1 MRRHLAPLR
10 AASVLLVVATSLAMT
25 SPAQGQTVYVAF
37 GDSITAGVGDDPD
50 LPPREI
56 GYPPRLEALLQSNGL
71 NASVINEGAPG
82 EDTAEGLTRINGV
95 LRRGGNVLLLMEGTN
110 DIGPGI
116 SAETTRF
123 NLEEMARRAEARSF
137 SVIHAT
143 VIPRIPNA
151 NRDPDNFATQVVNEL
166 VRDLTGSEDRDL
178 ADPFEV
184 FGSTDDVFGNYYDD
198 DPADRVGHP
207 NERGYDLLA
216 ELFANIVLGEDV
228 VPPVTGLITPHNGET
243 GVARNTTIEVD
254 LWDLGSGIDQSNT
267 ELLINGSAVQASS
280 DPGASGKK
288 LTLTYSPSAA
298 FTGRV
303 NVGLRS
309 QDNAI
314 PPNSVDRTIS
324 SFTVSGSLF
333 LEGDLD
339 QDGRVDGVD
348 LISFARAF
356 GSRRGQ
362 TRYVRDAD
370 FNDDRIIDG
379 EDLAVLAANFG
390 DSTF

>member
-1 MRRHLAPLR
+1 MRQQRVPLR
-10 AASVLLVVATSLAMT
+10 AAVVFVLLISPLAMR
-25 SPAQGQTVYVAF
+25 SPIEAQTVYVAF
-37 GDSITAGVGDDPD
+37 GDSITAGIGDDPNR
-50 LPPREI
+50 PPRDT

-71 NASVINEGAPG
+71 NASVINEGAPS

-110 DIGPGI
+110 DLGPGI

-137 SVIHAT
+137 SVIHTT
-143 VIPRIPNA
+143 VIPRLPNA
-151 NRDPDNFATQVVNEL
+151 NRDPENLDTQVINEL
-166 VRDLTGSEDRDL
+166 IRDLAGVEDRDL
-178 ADPFEV
+178 ADPFEI
-184 FGSTDDVFGNYYDD
+184 FGSTDDLYDDYYDD
-198 DPADRVGHP
+198 DPNDRVGHP
-207 NERGYDLLA
+207 NARGYDLMA
-216 ELFANIVLGEDV
+216 ELFADVILGEDN
-228 VPPVTGLITPHNGET
+228 VPPVTGLLTPLNGQT
-243 GVARNTTIEVD
+243 GVARNVTVEVD
-254 LWDLGSGIDQSNT
+254 IWDLGSGIDQSNT
-267 ELLINGSAVQASS
+267 ELLIDGSVVEAST

-288 LTLTYSPSAA
+288 LTFTYSPSTA

-303 NVGLRS
+303 DVGLRS

-324 SFTVSGSLF
+324 SFTVSGALF

-339 QDGRVDGVD
+339 RDGRVDGVD

-362 TRYVRDAD
+362 ARYVRDSD